1 MKLLETIQ
9 DKRYGLLELAESRG
23 AFNVR
28 LFGSVVRGEETPDS
42 DVDFL
47 VDMENG
53 RSLLDLLCLQ
63 EDLSK
68 EIDRP
73 VDVITV
79 KSLNRHIK
87 NEILSEAI
95 PL

>member
-1 MKLLETIQ
+1 MENRTS
-9 DKRYGLLELAESRG
+9 LLELAEQRG
-23 AFNVR
+23 AYNVR
-28 LFGSVVRGEETPDS
+28 LFGSVVRREDTSTS

-53 RSLLDLLCLQ
+53 RSLLDLISLQ

-68 EIDRP
+68 AIDRA
-73 VDVITV
+73 VDVVTTR
-79 KSLNRHIK
+79 SLNRHIK
-87 NEILSEAI
+87 NVILSEAI